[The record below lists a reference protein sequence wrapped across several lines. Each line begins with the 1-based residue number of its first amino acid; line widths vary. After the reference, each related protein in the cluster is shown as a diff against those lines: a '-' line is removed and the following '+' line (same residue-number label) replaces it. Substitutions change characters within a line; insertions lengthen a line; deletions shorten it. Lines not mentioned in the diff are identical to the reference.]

1 MTKDANFVQIMSS
14 DAERSKLNQSLRAL
28 EKETSKLEDDIK
40 KAMQLINENDN
51 LKKEVE
57 TDKNVHERLQKE
69 LKQLKEQKLQRI
81 SIERYDYGVGF

>member
-1 MTKDANFVQIMSS
+1 VPAEMTKDANFSQIMSS

-57 TDKNVHERLQKE
+57 TDKNVHERL
-69 LKQLKEQKLQRI
+69 
-81 SIERYDYGVGF
+81 

>member
-1 MTKDANFVQIMSS
+1 MSS